1 MLTAAAAAAAAAVAA
16 AAAEAARRVRRRPC
30 PFRSAARR
38 TPCSSPATRRRVAAR
53 YRSSYRPRYGRCARC
68 RRAGCQSRLRSRT
81 ARSRRAMCRSFSTHA
96 SVRRFR
102 PLQTWPRAGGVRER
116 VRRCRQA
123 TAATPRRRHG
133 RRCCARQIRPRASS
147 GKARRCWPS
156 NGSGGWPR
164 WQRSEHGSSS
174 GRRSDARRRAGRR
187 TGSPPPRRLTRP
199 VATSSKGSSSG
210 CRSAGQRAP
219 LQPSALQRGR
229 SSRVANCWRSMRR
242 RCWASSMPRRRAEAR
257 HPARGRHRRHLWIV
271 GNRL

>member
-1 MLTAAAAAAAAAVAA
+1 
-16 AAAEAARRVRRRPC
+16 
-30 PFRSAARR
+30 
-38 TPCSSPATRRRVAAR
+38 
-53 YRSSYRPRYGRCARC
+53 
-68 RRAGCQSRLRSRT
+68 
-81 ARSRRAMCRSFSTHA
+81 MCRSVSPRNS
-96 SVRRFR
+96 SVRRFSPYIATELLLCECPQIPSLANLLPRWR
-102 PLQTWPRAGGVRER
+102 PRRLRP
-116 VRRCRQA
+116 RCRQA

-147 GKARRCWPS
+147 GKTRRCWPS

-174 GRRSDARRRAGRR
+174 ERRSDARRRAGRR
-187 TGSPPPRRLTRP
+187 TGSPPTRRLTRP
-199 VATSSKGSSSG
+199 VATSSKGSSTG

-229 SSRVANCWRSMRR
+229 SSRAASCWRSMRR

>member
-1 MLTAAAAAAAAAVAA
+1 
-16 AAAEAARRVRRRPC
+16 
-30 PFRSAARR
+30 
-38 TPCSSPATRRRVAAR
+38 
-53 YRSSYRPRYGRCARC
+53 
-68 RRAGCQSRLRSRT
+68 
-81 ARSRRAMCRSFSTHA
+81 MCRSFFSRA
-96 SVRRFR
+96 GSSVRRFR
-102 PLQTWPRAGGVRER
+102 PLIATPLLQWRPRVSADSVPGKLGDALVASESAC
-116 VRRCRQA
+116 VPRCRQA

-156 NGSGGWPR
+156 NGSGGGPR
-164 WQRSEHGSSS
+164 WQRREHGSSS
-174 GRRSDARRRAGRR
+174 ERRSDARRRAGRR
-187 TGSPPPRRLTRP
+187 TGSPRPRQLTRP

>member
-1 MLTAAAAAAAAAVAA
+1 MGHARNGP
-16 AAAEAARRVRRRPC
+16 EPAARVDCGAGLHDRGV
-30 PFRSAARR
+30 
-38 TPCSSPATRRRVAAR
+38 
-53 YRSSYRPRYGRCARC
+53 RCAVVFLHMRVS
-68 RRAGCQSRLRSRT
+68 AD
-81 ARSRRAMCRSFSTHA
+81 
-96 SVRRFR
+96 SV
-102 PLQTWPRAGGVRER
+102 PCKLPRAGGVRER

-229 SSRVANCWRSMRR
+229 SSRAANCWRSMRR
-242 RCWASSMPRRRAEAR
+242 RCWASSMPRRRAAAR
-257 HPARGRHRRHLWIV
+257 HPARGRHQRHLWIV
-271 GNRL
+271 GSRL